1 MASLSSE
8 CGYFLEEMIEFTFP
22 HIGLLVKFVIIEKTI
37 IGTN

>member
-8 CGYFLEEMIEFTFP
+8 CSCFLEEMIEFTFP